1 MTHAMRVHQT
11 GGPDVLTWE
20 AVDIGA
26 PGPNEIR
33 IRQTAIGLNY
43 IDTYFRTG
51 LYPAPHMP
59 FIPGC
64 EAAGIVTQVGP
75 GVTAFKVGDRVAYY
89 LQLGAYAQE
98 RIAPVKGVI
107 KLPDDVSDEQAAVLM
122 LKGLT
127 THYLIFK
134 SFKVQPGHIIL
145 VHAAA
150 GGVGLLLSQW
160 AKALGA
166 YVIGTAGSRDK
177 ADLARANGCDEVI
190 LYRDEDFVAR
200 VKEITKGELCH
211 VVYDG
216 VGKDTFPGSLDCI
229 RPRGYFVTFGNA
241 SGPVPPFSLFELTKR
256 GSLYATRPTLGEF
269 VKDQSEMDES
279 IAQVFDALRRG
290 QIKVQIN
297 HRYALKDA
305 AQAHSDLESRKTT
318 GAVILLP

>member
-1 MTHAMRVHQT
+1 MTHAIRMHQP
-11 GGPDVLTWE
+11 GGPEVLSWDE
-20 AVDIGA
+20 VEVGA
-26 PGPNEIR
+26 PREDEIR
-33 IRQTAIGLNY
+33 IQQTAIGLNY

-51 LYPAPHMP
+51 LYPAPYMP
-59 FIPGC
+59 FVLGC
-64 EAAGIVTQVGP
+64 EAAGVVTAVGP
-75 GVTAFKVGDRVAYY
+75 GVTKFKVGERVAYY
-89 LQLGAYAQE
+89 LPGGAYTQE
-98 RIAPVKGVI
+98 RVAPVKGVI
-107 KLPDDVSDEQAAVLM
+107 KLPDDISDEQAAVLM

-127 THYLIFK
+127 THYLLFK
-134 SFKVQPGHIIL
+134 SFKVQPGHIVL

-160 AKALGA
+160 AKSLGA
-166 YVIGTAGSRDK
+166 FVIGTAGSRDK

-200 VKEITKGELCH
+200 VKDITKGALCH

-229 RPRGYFVTFGNA
+229 RARGMFVTFGNA

-256 GSLYATRPTLGEF
+256 GALYATRPTLGEF
-269 VKDQSEMDES
+269 VKDQNEMDES
-279 IAQVFDALRRG
+279 VAQMFAALRAG
-290 QIKVQIN
+290 QITVQIN

-305 AQAHSDLESRKTT
+305 AQAHRDLEGRKTT